1 MCLIEG
7 AAGAPRAKVRRPCC
21 GSNTPPLPFLRIR
34 ATSLALAR
42 GAVRVP
48 CVMQANAMSG
58 TLAREQ
64 LLTAEQKGLLCR
76 DDTIEGLVFHANQF
90 LMPSS

>member
-1 MCLIEG
+1 M
-7 AAGAPRAKVRRPCC
+7 
-21 GSNTPPLPFLRIR
+21 
-34 ATSLALAR
+34 
-42 GAVRVP
+42 RVP